1 MKIFRSITLAFA
13 GVLALSTLSAQAA
26 PKVILISLDGNA
38 QAILEPFFADGT
50 IPLNQGLGILRTAGS
65 YASTNITIT
74 PSITAAA
81 HIAIATG
88 SSAAAN
94 DVPNNTF
101 HLVSSA
107 FTQNISGFG
116 APIGGYTLAQPTAVP
131 AVPAS
136 PTATPTAEP
145 LWVKARAAGK
155 SVVTATWPGGDGV
168 NVLLPGTSTVIQPN
182 TNRTVDYT
190 VPFGASSAPFQK
202 GYNLT
207 ASSFSAASATLVNQL
222 TAAGKVSY
230 SPVQVTGTIDTYFCS
245 TAASVV
251 APNTA
256 PITSTGFNNV
266 CGTSAFTGSQSYAI
280 QVAALDT
287 TNDNTVNYDTLVV
300 FNANVGIQPG
310 PFTAPSTGPAYISA
324 PTTNGDGTITVNSGR
339 FFLEGSFY
347 KAGSTFYVT
356 SLAPDLSTVRLAR
369 SSTTYIPRTKQ
380 NGQLLDAAPLANV
393 DDVNNNVGFWSAQS
407 DFRIVER
414 IDTNPSTFVSFPDQE
429 LEGIYEAQIQDFVG
443 YQTNLGLRAIAQN
456 PNADV
461 VMIYIEQPD
470 GSGHQFTLTDS
481 RQSTSFTTN
490 QAGASQDAAKV
501 ARYSKYVKFAYQ
513 QANLAVDRIIK
524 APEVGL
530 TSGVPNSNII
540 VVSDHGMAPFHTAV
554 DLSKILANAG
564 ISSSQVR
571 AVTSGPAANIYISTQ
586 GRESNGTVS
595 TNSSATPNYALLQSQ
610 VVSALNSAVD
620 TNTFYTQ
627 GGTKPLFSVVEPR
640 PAPSAF
646 GTNASIGQDSGD
658 IFAILSPGY
667 NFDGTQSPVIAR
679 TGDPAVTSTTAL
691 SQPNFYGV
699 HGFVPSGYPGNLMSA
714 IFYAAG
720 PNIKQSSTPLK
731 KVSNIQVAPT
741 ILSILGVTPASTVQ
755 GTPLTS
761 ILKP

>member
-1 MKIFRSITLAFA
+1 VKIFRSSVLALA

-50 IPLNQGLGILRTAGS
+50 IPLTQGLGILRTAGS

-94 DVPNNTF
+94 DIPNNSF
-101 HLVSSA
+101 HAVSSP
-107 FTQNISGFG
+107 FTNNISGFG

-145 LWVKARAAGK
+145 LWIKARAAGK
-155 SVVTATWPGGDGV
+155 TVVTATWPGGDGV
-168 NVLLPGTSTVIQPN
+168 NVLLPGAATPTVIQTN

-190 VPFGASSAPFQK
+190 VPFGASTTPFQR

-207 ASSFSAASATLVNQL
+207 ASSFSAAPATLVNQL
-222 TAAGKVSY
+222 TAAGRTSF
-230 SPVQVTGTIDTYFCS
+230 SPVRVTGTIDTYFCS
-245 TAASVV
+245 TATSIVS
-251 APNTA
+251 PNTV
-256 PITSTGFNNV
+256 PTTV
-266 CGTSAFTGSQSYAI
+266 CGISAFTGSQTYTI

-287 TNDNTVNYDTLVV
+287 TNDSTVNYDTLVV
-300 FNANVGIQPG
+300 FNASAGIQPG

-324 PTTNGDGTITVNSGR
+324 PTNNVDGTITVNSGR

-347 KAGSTFYVT
+347 RAGSTFYVT

-369 SSTTYIPRTKQ
+369 STTTYIPRTKQ
-380 NGQLLDAAPLANV
+380 FGLLLDAAPLANV
-393 DDVNNNVGFWSAQS
+393 DDVNNNVGFWAAQS

-414 IDTNPSTFVSFPDQE
+414 IDNTPSTFFSFPDQE

-490 QAGASQDAAKV
+490 QAGVNQDAAKV

-513 QANLAVDRIIK
+513 QANLAVDRIIN
-524 APEVGL
+524 APQVGL
-530 TSGVPNSNII
+530 TNGVPNSNVI

-554 DLSKILANAG
+554 NLPQILTNAG
-564 ISSSQVR
+564 FNTSQVR
-571 AVTSGPAANIYISTQ
+571 AVTSGSAASIYINTQ

-610 VVSALNSAVD
+610 VVSALNNAVD
-620 TNTFYTQ
+620 SNTFYTQ
-627 GGTKPLFSVVEPR
+627 GGTKPLFSLVTPR

-646 GTNASIGQDSGD
+646 GTNSYIGQDSGD

-679 TGDPAVTSTTAL
+679 TGDPAPTASTAL

-699 HGFVPSGYPGNLMSA
+699 HGFVPSGFPGNLMSA

-720 PNIKQSSTPLK
+720 PNIKQSSIPLK

-741 ILSILGVTPASTVQ
+741 ILSILGVPPASTVQ

>member
-1 MKIFRSITLAFA
+1 MKIFRSFTLALA

-65 YASTNITIT
+65 YASTNLTIT

-88 SSAAAN
+88 ASAAAN
-94 DVPNNTF
+94 DVPSNTF
-101 HLVSSA
+101 HLVSSP
-107 FTQNISGFG
+107 FTNNISGFG

-131 AVPAS
+131 AVPAA

-145 LWVKARAAGK
+145 LWIKARAAGK

-168 NVLLPGTSTVIQPN
+168 NVLLPGTSTLIQSN

-190 VPFGASSAPFQK
+190 IPFGASTAPFQK

-207 ASSFSAASATLVNQL
+207 ASSFSAAPATLVNQL
-222 TAAGKVSY
+222 TAAGKTSF
-230 SPVQVTGTIDTYFCS
+230 SPVQVTGTLDTYFCS

-256 PITSTGFNNV
+256 PTTV
-266 CGTSAFTGSQSYAI
+266 CSTSAFTGSQSYAI
-280 QVAALDT
+280 QAAALDT
-287 TNDNTVNYDTLVV
+287 TNDSTVNYDTLVV
-300 FNANVGIQPG
+300 FNANVGIPSG
-310 PFTAPSTGPAYISA
+310 PFTGPSTGPAYISK
-324 PTTNGDGTITVNSGR
+324 PTTNADSTINVNSAR
-339 FFLEGSFY
+339 FLLEGSFF
-347 KAGSTFYVT
+347 KAGVTFYV
-356 SLAPDLSTVRLAR
+356 SNLAPDLSTVRLTR
-369 SSTTYIPRTKQ
+369 STTTYIPRTKQ
-380 NGQLLDAAPLANV
+380 FGQLLDAAPLANV
-393 DDVNNNVGFWSAQS
+393 DDVNNNVGFWAAQP

-414 IDTNPSTFVSFPDQE
+414 IDATPSTFASYPDQE
-429 LEGIYEAQIQDFVG
+429 LEGIYEAQLQDFVNF
-443 YQTNLGLRAIAQN
+443 QTNLGLRAIAQN

-530 TSGVPNSNII
+530 TSGVPNSNVI

-554 DLSKILANAG
+554 NMAQILANAG
-564 ISSSQVR
+564 FNSSQVR

-595 TNSSATPNYALLQSQ
+595 TNSAATPNYALLQSQ
-610 VVSALNSAVD
+610 VVTALNNAVD
-620 TNTFYTQ
+620 TNPFYTQ
-627 GGTKPLFSVVEPR
+627 AGTKPLFSVVQPR
-640 PAPSAF
+640 PLPAAF

-667 NFDGTQSPVIAR
+667 NFDGTQNPVVAR
-679 TGDPAVTSTTAL
+679 TGDPAATSTTVL

-699 HGFVPSGYPGNLMSA
+699 HGFAPSGYPGNLMSA

-720 PNIKQSSTPLK
+720 PNIKQSSIPLK

-741 ILSILGVTPASTVQ
+741 ILSILGVTPSPTVQ

-761 ILKP
+761 ILQP

>member
-1 MKIFRSITLAFA
+1 VKIFRSSALALA
-13 GVLALSTLSAQAA
+13 GVLALSTLSAEAA

-50 IPLNQGLGILRTAGS
+50 IPLTQGLGILRTAGS

-101 HLVSSA
+101 HAVSSA

-116 APIGGYTLAQPTAVP
+116 APIGGYTLAQPTALP

-168 NVLLPGTSTVIQPN
+168 NVLLPGTSTVIQTN
-182 TNRTVDYT
+182 INRTVDYT
-190 VPFGASSAPFQK
+190 VPFGASSAPFQR

-207 ASSFSAASATLVNQL
+207 ASSFSAAPATLVNQL
-222 TAAGKVSY
+222 TAAGKTSF
-230 SPVQVTGTIDTYFCS
+230 SPVRVTGTIDTYFCS
-245 TAASVV
+245 TATSIVS
-251 APNTA
+251 PNTV
-256 PITSTGFNNV
+256 PTTV
-266 CGTSAFTGSQSYAI
+266 CGTSAFTGSQTYTI

-300 FNANVGIQPG
+300 FNSIVGIQPG
-310 PFTAPSTGPAYISA
+310 PFTAPSTGPAYIST
-324 PTTNGDGTITVNSGR
+324 PTANVDGTITVNSGR
-339 FFLEGSFY
+339 FFLEGSFF
-347 KAGSTFYVT
+347 KAGSTFYVAN
-356 SLAPDLSTVRLAR
+356 LAPDLSTVRLTR
-369 SSTTYIPRTKQ
+369 STTTYIPRTKQ
-380 NGQLLDAAPLANV
+380 FGQLLDAAPLANV
-393 DDVNNNVGFWSAQS
+393 DDVNNNVGFWAAQP

-414 IDTNPSTFVSFPDQE
+414 IDNTPSTFVSFPDQE
-429 LEGIYEAQIQDFVG
+429 LEGIYEAQLQDFVSF
-443 YQTNLGLRAIAQN
+443 QTKLGLRAIAQN

-481 RQSTSFTTN
+481 RQSTSFTIN

-501 ARYSKYVKFAYQ
+501 ARYKKYVKFAYQ
-513 QANLAVDRIIK
+513 QANLAVDQIIN
-524 APEVGL
+524 APQVGL
-530 TSGVPNSNII
+530 TNGVPNSNVI

-554 DLSKILANAG
+554 NMTQILANAG
-564 ISSSQVR
+564 FNSSQVR

-595 TNSSATPNYALLQSQ
+595 TNAAATPNYALLQSQ
-610 VVSALNSAVD
+610 VVSALNNAVD
-620 TNTFYTQ
+620 SNTFYTQ

-640 PAPSAF
+640 PLPAAS

-667 NFDGTQSPVIAR
+667 NFDGTQSPVVAR
-679 TGDPAVTSTTAL
+679 TGDPAATSTTAL

-699 HGFVPSGYPGNLMSA
+699 HGFVPSGFPGNLMSA

-720 PNIKQSSTPLK
+720 PNIKQSSAPLK
-731 KVSNIQVAPT
+731 KVSNIQIAPT
-741 ILSILGVTPASTVQ
+741 ILSILGVTPSSTVQ

-761 ILKP
+761 ILLP